1 MLLKGKGIISLL
13 GGSSQIGTI
22 LYLSESTYFPG
33 IADTVPP
40 SASGEVVRII
50 GYSLASGS
58 SNVEIFFN
66 PSQDWIELA

>member
-1 MLLKGKGIISLL
+1 MLLKGKGTISYAS
-13 GGSSQIGTI
+13 GGAQIGTI
-22 LYLSESTYFPG
+22 LYLSESTFFYG